1 MGTFDIR
8 ETRDY
13 WRDKVVSGN
22 SIFSGWLL
30 FAGVVAVTQ
39 MFVSES
45 VAETVRML
53 AHLAPSMT

>member
-13 WRDKVVSGN
+13 WHDKVVSGN
-22 SIFSGWLL
+22 AIVSGWLL
-30 FAGVVAVTQ
+30 FVGVVALTQ

-45 VAETVRML
+45 VAETMRML
-53 AHLAPSMT
+53 AHLAPAMT